1 MEGEVS
7 NGGFDRTSAYF
18 PRVIINS
25 EVELE
30 LLAVGVFRTGRIS
43 SLGPFS
49 PGMYYS
55 SQERGSSESVGLR
68 AT

>member
-1 MEGEVS
+1 MDGEVS

-18 PRVIINS
+18 TRVTINS
-25 EVELE
+25 GVELNPF
-30 LLAVGVFRTGRIS
+30 AVGVFRTGRIS

-55 SQERGSSESVGLR
+55 SQERGSSESLR
-68 AT
+68 LCAT